1 MRRPGEVLGRMPG
14 VLRTLHLDH
23 LRRQQGLL
31 CEVAGWGPVRTPSA
45 RALTGRPFVLLS
57 HAPNGATAPPVLLVP
72 APIKRAY
79 IYDLLPTASVVQC
92 CVAARLQPF
101 LLEWRDPA
109 EQGWDLAEY
118 ADASLLACVEEI
130 TRRCQQRPTVV
141 GHSLGGTFAALFAA
155 LHPESVAGLV
165 LIEAPLRFGEKA
177 GAFAPV
183 VASAPHARLVA
194 GPMGAA
200 AGTLLDIVSIMAAP
214 EEFLW
219 GRSIDAYAAL
229 GAAQAM
235 RLHAAV
241 LRWTL
246 DELALPA
253 QLFTD
258 VVELLY
264 RQDGFAKGTLFL
276 DGSLVDPAALA
287 AVPIIAVVDPQSQ
300 VVPLASALDP
310 IQPSLVLYYQREAGV
325 ALHHVGSLVGQGAQ
339 KQLWPVIAEQVR
351 AWMGCSQH

>member
-1 MRRPGEVLGRMPG
+1 M
-14 VLRTLHLDH
+14 
-23 LRRQQGLL
+23 
-31 CEVAGWGPVRTPSA
+31 
-45 RALTGRPFVLLS
+45 LLS
-57 HAPNGATAPPVLLVP
+57 HSANGPTAPPILLVP
-72 APIKRAY
+72 APIKRGY
-79 IYDLLPTASVVQC
+79 IYDLLPTASVVRRC
-92 CVAARLQPF
+92 IGAGLQPY

-109 EQGWDLAEY
+109 EQGWSLADY

-130 TRRCQQRPTVV
+130 IHRSQQKPVVV

-155 LHPESVAGLV
+155 LHPECVAGLV
-165 LIEAPLRFGEKA
+165 LIEAPLRFGDHA

-183 VASAPHARLVA
+183 IASAPHAALIA

-200 AGTLLDIVSIMAAP
+200 PGTLLDVVSVTAAP

-219 GRSIDAYAAL
+219 DLSLDAWAVL

-235 RLHAAV
+235 QLHAAV

-264 RQDGFAKGTLFL
+264 RHDQFAKGTLML
-276 DGSLVDPAALA
+276 GGRPVDPAALA
-287 AVPIIAVVDPQSQ
+287 GMPIIVVVDPQSQ

-325 ALHHVGSLVGQGAQ
+325 ALHHVGSLVGQGAH
-339 KQLWPVIAEQVR
+339 KHLWPVIAERMRV
-351 AWMGCSQH
+351 WMALQPRRINYPAPR